1 MAFSR
6 DPNSGEQK
14 VCGDW
19 ISNAQGD
26 DVVAGDSMTS
36 DISEFATTLPS
47 AYQELELHLE
57 HLEIFYQDMVD
68 VEFTVEQDKLWIL
81 QARVGKR
88 TAGAASRIAVEL
100 AESNRFN
107 LDKKEAL
114 AKVAASLAAEKSS
127 KKFLVDQSQFVQHD

>member
-1 MAFSR
+1 MVFGNKGENSGTGVAFSR

-47 AYQELELHLE
+47 AYEELELHLE
-57 HLEIFYQDMVD
+57 HLEMFSIFS
-68 VEFTVEQDKLWIL
+68 EF
-81 QARVGKR
+81 
-88 TAGAASRIAVEL
+88 
-100 AESNRFN
+100 
-107 LDKKEAL
+107 
-114 AKVAASLAAEKSS
+114 
-127 KKFLVDQSQFVQHD
+127 